1 MANYV
6 TSTSDKSKKTA
17 LILCCL
23 GYIGIGGLHYF
34 YVGRYGKGLL
44 HLCTFGLCYFGTI
57 ADTIKIASGGF
68 KDNAD
73 APLRQ

>member
-6 TSTSDKSKKTA
+6 TNTSDKSKKTA

-23 GYIGIGGLHYF
+23 GYVGIGSLHYF
-34 YVGRYGKGLL
+34 YVGRYIKGLL
-44 HLCTFGLCYFGTI
+44 YLCTGGLFGIGTVV
-57 ADTIKIASGGF
+57 DTIKIASGGF
-68 KDNAD
+68 KDNVG